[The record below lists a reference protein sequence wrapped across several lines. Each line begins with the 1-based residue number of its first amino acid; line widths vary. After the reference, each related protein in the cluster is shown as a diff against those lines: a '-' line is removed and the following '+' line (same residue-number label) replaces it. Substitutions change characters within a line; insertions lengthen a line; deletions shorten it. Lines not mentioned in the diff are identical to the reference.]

1 MKNREREPQR
11 ERQRGGKDSDG
22 LQAREE
28 EGRENET
35 ERDGE
40 KPKNSD
46 RPQTGE
52 GGIKKGTVRWTE
64 ED

>member
-11 ERQRGGKDSDG
+11 ERQRGKKDSDG

-28 EGRENET
+28 KGRGNQT

-40 KPKNSD
+40 NQ
-46 RPQTGE
+46 RIVIGRRGE
-52 GGIKKGTVRWTE
+52 KE
-64 ED
+64 ELKRGQ